1 MNIAPKPPLARQG
14 QQLAS
19 QGRYGDSQLVHMN
32 PYEVQ
37 GLAAMSPTG
46 QLTKN
51 PVTGQPEAFLP
62 FLAPLL
68 GKAIGTKLLA
78 GKVGAG
84 LAGAIGSGLGTFA
97 ESGSLEKGLVSGI
110 TGFGLGKVFN
120 AGAEAVNAG
129 TEVAQATAA
138 QQGLQE
144 ATKAAG
150 NTLSPDLLEAS
161 KILQQPNSMVNAATL
176 GDTLGSNVSTP
187 LSYDVAS
194 GATIGGNVVNP
205 ISSQAQD
212 FLDAS
217 QAAGTATSA
226 LDSARQGISFGDRL
240 SSFRNRE
247 GLEAMGQAALRPE
260 NLLTIGSSLGVRG
273 QMEVQD
279 DMQRR
284 ADEAADADNAYAQGF
299 KNVLTDTLGMS
310 RGSNPNP
317 YMSRYIGNY
326 ANGGLV
332 RMNGGGDTEYGGN
345 VESKAEEIIRSVGNY
360 GLDSDDRYFIKP
372 SKGSAAERQSFLRGF
387 EKQDP
392 PTDYR
397 HGFEEE
403 FQFFDFVKD
412 RPIERYQDLFGAG
425 PSDYLAGL
433 LAASPERLEEL
444 GTPIAEGTRPLAE
457 YTDTR
462 GTPFSGVDNFSDMG
476 VTKADPITDIPVA
489 SPVTSPVVVDES
501 EEVVD
506 SGNVVPEYM
515 QAIQALGLPVDGEYV
530 RPEGRAVYDVLDEYD
545 AFGAEEIANVA
556 DYFGVDAAEAQANVD
571 VIAQNRA
578 TQELLDSAIEG
589 GIEQVDPDQEAA
601 DPYTQGE
608 IDAVV
613 GLIDSEQLS
622 LTAAAEYFQVPYEQV
637 KSTYDNIVATRA
649 AETPTE
655 ELGSAYSDLINT
667 AVESAGGG
675 RMPKKRIMTRAGVME
690 LANGGIAEAVMGAPE
705 ETMVVEETVVEQM
718 PDDAMFD
725 NGMGDL
731 DFDNMVA
738 MTVEAIRGNVQDADK
753 IIEMFIDEYGVD
765 QFRSLREA
773 VLQSIV
779 PGAQT
784 EGKIVGSGGGMDDE
798 VMGMIGENQPVAVAP
813 DEYIVAA
820 DVVSGLGDGSSE
832 AGADILDQMMADVRT
847 ARTGGRQPAPIDK
860 SAVLPA

>member
-1 MNIAPKPPLARQG
+1 
-14 QQLAS
+14 
-19 QGRYGDSQLVHMN
+19 
-32 PYEVQ
+32 
-37 GLAAMSPTG
+37 
-46 QLTKN
+46 
-51 PVTGQPEAFLP
+51 LP

-120 AGAEAVNAG
+120 AGAEAVN
-129 TEVAQATAA
+129 TDV
-138 QQGLQE
+138 
-144 ATKAAG
+144 
-150 NTLSPDLLEAS
+150 LEAS
-161 KILQQPNSMVNAATL
+161 RAANVAQT
-176 GDTLGSNVSTP
+176 GFDTASEALGSAGQMPFEAGQMPDGINLAAEQAIDPFAGQRTFTEVLTP
-187 LSYDVAS
+187 EQSKYA
-194 GATIGGNVVNP
+194 
-205 ISSQAQD
+205 
-212 FLDAS
+212 
-217 QAAGTATSA
+217 SA
-226 LDSARQGISFGDRL
+226 LDTLQNSQSALSQSKLNIPFSDRL
-240 SSFRNRE
+240 SAFTSQE
-247 GLEAMGQAALRPE
+247 GLGAMGQAALRPE
-260 NLLTIGSSLGVRG
+260 NLLTIGPSLGVRG

-332 RMNGGGDTEYGGN
+332 RMNGGGDTEYGGD

-360 GLDSDDRYFIKP
+360 GLDSDNRYFIKP

-403 FQFFDFVKD
+403 FQFFDFIKD

-433 LAASPERLEEL
+433 LAASPERLQEL

-476 VTKADPITDIPVA
+476 VTKVDPLTDIPVA
-489 SPVTSPVVVDES
+489 SPVTSPVVDES

-515 QAIQALGLPVDGEYV
+515 KAIQALGLPVDGEYV

-649 AETPTE
+649 AETPAE
-655 ELGSAYSDLINT
+655 ELGSAYSELINT
-667 AVESAGGG
+667 AVKSAGGG

-705 ETMVVEETVVEQM
+705 ETMVVEEAVVEQM

>member
-19 QGRYGDSQLVHMN
+19 HGRYGDSQLVHMN
-32 PYEVQ
+32 PHEVQ

-120 AGAEAVNAG
+120 AGAEAVN
-129 TEVAQATAA
+129 TDV
-138 QQGLQE
+138 
-144 ATKAAG
+144 
-150 NTLSPDLLEAS
+150 LEAS
-161 KILQQPNSMVNAATL
+161 RAANVAQT
-176 GDTLGSNVSTP
+176 GFDTASEALGSAGQMPFEAGQMPDGINLAAEQAIDPFAGQRTFTEVLTP
-187 LSYDVAS
+187 EQSKYA
-194 GATIGGNVVNP
+194 
-205 ISSQAQD
+205 
-212 FLDAS
+212 
-217 QAAGTATSA
+217 SA
-226 LDSARQGISFGDRL
+226 LDTLQNSQSALSQSKLNIPFSDRL
-240 SSFRNRE
+240 SAFTSQE
-247 GLEAMGQAALRPE
+247 GLGAMGQAALRPE
-260 NLLTIGSSLGVRG
+260 NLLTIGPSLGVRG

-332 RMNGGGDTEYGGN
+332 RMNGGGDTEYGGD

-360 GLDSDDRYFIKP
+360 GLDSDNRYFIKP

-403 FQFFDFVKD
+403 FQFFDFIKD

-433 LAASPERLEEL
+433 LAASPERLQEL

-476 VTKADPITDIPVA
+476 VTKVDPLTDIPVA
-489 SPVTSPVVVDES
+489 SPVTSPVVDES

-515 QAIQALGLPVDGEYV
+515 KAIQALGLPVDGEYV

-649 AETPTE
+649 AETPAE
-655 ELGSAYSDLINT
+655 ELGSAYSELINT
-667 AVESAGGG
+667 AVKSAGGG

-705 ETMVVEETVVEQM
+705 ETMVVEEAVVEQM

>member
-120 AGAEAVNAG
+120 AGAEAVN
-129 TEVAQATAA
+129 T
-138 QQGLQE
+138 
-144 ATKAAG
+144 
-150 NTLSPDLLEAS
+150 
-161 KILQQPNSMVNAATL
+161 
-176 GDTLGSNVSTP
+176 
-187 LSYDVAS
+187 DV
-194 GATIGGNVVNP
+194 
-205 ISSQAQD
+205 
-212 FLDAS
+212 LDAS
-217 QAAGTATSA
+217 RAANVAQTGFDTASEALGNAGQMPFEGINVAAEQAIDPFAGQRTFTELLTPEQSKYASA
-226 LDSARQGISFGDRL
+226 LDTLQNSQSALSQSKLNIPFSDRL
-240 SSFRNRE
+240 SAFTSQE
-247 GLEAMGQAALRPE
+247 GLGAMGKAALQPE
-260 NLLTIGSSLGVRG
+260 NLLTIGPSLGVRG
-273 QMEVQD
+273 QMELQD

-284 ADEAADADNAYAQGF
+284 ADEAADADNAYAQSF

-317 YMSRYIGNY
+317 YIGKYVGNY

-332 RMNGGGDTEYGGN
+332 RMNGGGDMEYGGD
-345 VESKAEEIIRSVGNY
+345 VQSKSEAILDTIGNY
-360 GLDSDDRYFIKP
+360 GLDSDNRYFIKP

-403 FQFFDFVKD
+403 FQFFDFIKD

-433 LAASPERLEEL
+433 LAASPERLQEL

-476 VTKADPITDIPVA
+476 VTKVDPITDIPVA

-655 ELGSAYSDLINT
+655 ELGSAYSELINT

-738 MTVEAIRGNVQDADK
+738 MTVEAIRGNVKDADK

>member
-1 MNIAPKPPLARQG
+1 MNIAPNPPLARQG

-19 QGRYGDSQLVHMN
+19 HGRYGDSQLVHMN
-32 PYEVQ
+32 PHEVQ

-120 AGAEAVNAG
+120 AGAEAVN
-129 TEVAQATAA
+129 TDV
-138 QQGLQE
+138 
-144 ATKAAG
+144 
-150 NTLSPDLLEAS
+150 LEAS
-161 KILQQPNSMVNAATL
+161 RAANVAQT
-176 GDTLGSNVSTP
+176 GFDTASEALGSAGQMPFEAGQMPDGINLAAEQAIDPFAGQRTFTEVLTP
-187 LSYDVAS
+187 EQSKYA
-194 GATIGGNVVNP
+194 
-205 ISSQAQD
+205 
-212 FLDAS
+212 
-217 QAAGTATSA
+217 SA
-226 LDSARQGISFGDRL
+226 LDTLQNSQSALSQSKLNIPFSDRL
-240 SSFRNRE
+240 SAFTSQE
-247 GLEAMGQAALRPE
+247 GLGAMGQAALRPE
-260 NLLTIGSSLGVRG
+260 NLLTIGPSLGVRG

-332 RMNGGGDTEYGGN
+332 RMNGGGDTEYGGD

-360 GLDSDDRYFIKP
+360 GLDSDNRYFIKP

-403 FQFFDFVKD
+403 FQFFDFIKD

-433 LAASPERLEEL
+433 LAASPERLQEL

-476 VTKADPITDIPVA
+476 VTKVDPLTDIPVA
-489 SPVTSPVVVDES
+489 SPVTSPVVDES

-515 QAIQALGLPVDGEYV
+515 KAIQALGLPVDGEYV

-649 AETPTE
+649 AETPAE
-655 ELGSAYSDLINT
+655 ELGSAYSELINT
-667 AVESAGGG
+667 AVKSAGGG

-705 ETMVVEETVVEQM
+705 ETMVVEEAVVEQM

>member
-19 QGRYGDSQLVHMN
+19 HGRYGDSQLVHMN
-32 PYEVQ
+32 PHEVQ

-120 AGAEAVNAG
+120 AGAEAVN
-129 TEVAQATAA
+129 TDV
-138 QQGLQE
+138 
-144 ATKAAG
+144 
-150 NTLSPDLLEAS
+150 LEAS
-161 KILQQPNSMVNAATL
+161 RAANVAQT
-176 GDTLGSNVSTP
+176 GFDTASEALGSAGQMPFKAGQMPDGINLAAEQAIDPFAGQRTFTEVLTP
-187 LSYDVAS
+187 KQSSYA
-194 GATIGGNVVNP
+194 
-205 ISSQAQD
+205 
-212 FLDAS
+212 
-217 QAAGTATSA
+217 SA
-226 LDSARQGISFGDRL
+226 LDTLQNSQSALSQSKLNIPFSDRL
-240 SSFRNRE
+240 SAFTSQE
-247 GLEAMGQAALRPE
+247 GLGAMGQAALRPE
-260 NLLTIGSSLGVRG
+260 NLLTIGPSLGVRG

-332 RMNGGGDTEYGGN
+332 RMNGGGDTEYGGD

-360 GLDSDDRYFIKP
+360 GLDSDNRYFIKP

-403 FQFFDFVKD
+403 FQFFDFIKD

-433 LAASPERLEEL
+433 LAASPERLQEL

-476 VTKADPITDIPVA
+476 VTKVDPLTDIPVA
-489 SPVTSPVVVDES
+489 SPVTSPVVDES

-515 QAIQALGLPVDGEYV
+515 KAIQALGLPVDGEYV

-649 AETPTE
+649 AETPAE
-655 ELGSAYSDLINT
+655 ELGSAYSELINT
-667 AVESAGGG
+667 AVKSAGGG

-705 ETMVVEETVVEQM
+705 ETMVVEEAVVEQM

>member
-19 QGRYGDSQLVHMN
+19 HGRYGDSQLVHMN
-32 PYEVQ
+32 PHEVQ

-120 AGAEAVNAG
+120 AGAEAVN
-129 TEVAQATAA
+129 TDV
-138 QQGLQE
+138 
-144 ATKAAG
+144 
-150 NTLSPDLLEAS
+150 LEAS
-161 KILQQPNSMVNAATL
+161 RAANVAQT
-176 GDTLGSNVSTP
+176 GFDTASEALGSAGQMPFEAGQMPDGINLAAEQAIDPFAGQRTFTEVLTP
-187 LSYDVAS
+187 KQSSYA
-194 GATIGGNVVNP
+194 
-205 ISSQAQD
+205 
-212 FLDAS
+212 
-217 QAAGTATSA
+217 SA
-226 LDSARQGISFGDRL
+226 LDTLQNSQSALSQSKLNIPFSDRL
-240 SSFRNRE
+240 SAFTSQE
-247 GLEAMGQAALRPE
+247 GLGAMGQAALRPE
-260 NLLTIGSSLGVRG
+260 NLLTIGPSLGVRG

-332 RMNGGGDTEYGGN
+332 RMNGGGDTEYGGD

-360 GLDSDDRYFIKP
+360 GLDSDNRYFIKP

-403 FQFFDFVKD
+403 FQFFDFIKD

-433 LAASPERLEEL
+433 LAASPERLQEL

-476 VTKADPITDIPVA
+476 VTKVDPLTDIPVA
-489 SPVTSPVVVDES
+489 SPVTSPVVDES

-515 QAIQALGLPVDGEYV
+515 KAIQALGLPVDGEYV

-649 AETPTE
+649 AETPAE
-655 ELGSAYSDLINT
+655 ELGSAYSELINT
-667 AVESAGGG
+667 AVKSAGGG

-705 ETMVVEETVVEQM
+705 ETMVVEEAVVEQM

>member
-19 QGRYGDSQLVHMN
+19 HGRYGDSQLVHMN
-32 PYEVQ
+32 PHEVQ

-120 AGAEAVNAG
+120 AGAEAVN
-129 TEVAQATAA
+129 TDV
-138 QQGLQE
+138 
-144 ATKAAG
+144 
-150 NTLSPDLLEAS
+150 LEAS
-161 KILQQPNSMVNAATL
+161 RAANVAQT
-176 GDTLGSNVSTP
+176 GFDTASEALGSAGQMPFKAGQMPDGINLAAEQAIDPFAGQRTFTEVLTP
-187 LSYDVAS
+187 EQSKYA
-194 GATIGGNVVNP
+194 
-205 ISSQAQD
+205 
-212 FLDAS
+212 
-217 QAAGTATSA
+217 SA
-226 LDSARQGISFGDRL
+226 LDTLQNSQSALSQSKLNIPFSDRL
-240 SSFRNRE
+240 SAFTSQE
-247 GLEAMGQAALRPE
+247 GLGAMGQAALRPE
-260 NLLTIGSSLGVRG
+260 NLLTIGPSLGVRG

-332 RMNGGGDTEYGGN
+332 RMNGGGDTEYGGD

-360 GLDSDDRYFIKP
+360 GLDSDNRYFIKP

-403 FQFFDFVKD
+403 FQFFDFIKD

-433 LAASPERLEEL
+433 LAASPERLQEL

-476 VTKADPITDIPVA
+476 VTKVDPLTDIPVA
-489 SPVTSPVVVDES
+489 SPVTSPVVDES

-515 QAIQALGLPVDGEYV
+515 KAIQALGLPVDGEYV

-649 AETPTE
+649 AETPAE
-655 ELGSAYSDLINT
+655 ELGSAYSELINT
-667 AVESAGGG
+667 AVKSAGGG

-705 ETMVVEETVVEQM
+705 ETMVVEEAVVEQM

>member
-19 QGRYGDSQLVHMN
+19 HGRYGDSQLVHMN

-78 GKVGAG
+78 GKLGAG

-97 ESGSLEKGLVSGI
+97 ESGSLEKGLISGI

-120 AGAEAVNAG
+120 AGAEAVN
-129 TEVAQATAA
+129 TDV
-138 QQGLQE
+138 
-144 ATKAAG
+144 
-150 NTLSPDLLEAS
+150 LEAS
-161 KILQQPNSMVNAATL
+161 RAANVAQTGFDTASEALGNA
-176 GDTLGSNVSTP
+176 GQMPFDGINVAAEQAIDPFAGQRTFTELLTP
-187 LSYDVAS
+187 EQSKYA
-194 GATIGGNVVNP
+194 
-205 ISSQAQD
+205 
-212 FLDAS
+212 
-217 QAAGTATSA
+217 SA
-226 LDSARQGISFGDRL
+226 LDTLQNSQSALSQSKLNIPFSDRL
-240 SSFRNRE
+240 SAFTSQE
-247 GLEAMGQAALRPE
+247 GLGAMGQAALQPE
-260 NLLTIGSSLGVRG
+260 NLLTIGPSLGVRG
-273 QMEVQD
+273 QMELQD

-284 ADEAADADNAYAQGF
+284 ADEAADADRAYAQGF
-299 KNVLTDTLGMS
+299 KNVLTDTLGMP

-317 YMSRYIGNY
+317 YMSKYIGNY

-433 LAASPERLEEL
+433 LAASPERLQEL
-444 GTPIAEGTRPLAE
+444 GTPVAEGTRPLAE

-476 VTKADPITDIPVA
+476 VTKVDPITEIPVA
-489 SPVTSPVVVDES
+489 SPVTPPITDDES

-589 GIEQVDPDQEAA
+589 GVEQVDPDQEAA

-649 AETPTE
+649 AETPAE
-655 ELGSAYSDLINT
+655 ELSSAYSDLINT